1 MELLLLKL
9 NELGIK
15 TVFNTE
21 FNTPTSCF
29 RTQIAF
35 SKNEGEW
42 RIKPI
47 FHKGHAASEHEIKE
61 KLSEFLAKINK
72 LKDITVG
79 VNHENKT
86 FALEGQKKCD
96 TCPSCKAFCFSVSD
110 NICLS
115 CGYERSSE
123 KERKKFNEGLLRG
136 GYTTNGFV
144 PMGDIYTPDQFPE
157 RHNL

>member
-9 NELGIK
+9 NELGIN
-15 TVFNTE
+15 TVFKTE

-29 RTQIAF
+29 KTQIVF

-47 FHKGHAASEHEIKE
+47 FHKGHTASEHEIKS
-61 KLSEFLAKINK
+61 KLSEFITKIEK
-72 LKDITVG
+72 LKNITVVTKG
-79 VNHENKT
+79 NDMVG
-86 FALEGQKKCD
+86 LPGKKCD
-96 TCPSCKAFCFSVSD
+96 TCPSCKAFCFSVED

-115 CGYERSSE
+115 CGHKRNPADIAQHQEFCRTLPNM
-123 KERKKFNEGLLRG
+123 RH
-136 GYTTNGFV
+136 TWV
-144 PMGDIYTPDQFPE
+144 PQGDIYTPDQFPD